1 MAITLHRRTIARWT
15 LAGVMVGI
23 GVQHFVSPQLFVAI
37 MPRSLP
43 LPLTLVYVSGVCEVL
58 GGIGLLVPRL
68 RKAAGWGLIA
78 LYLAVFPANV
88 NMAINNLP
96 LGGSHY
102 PLLLWARLPV
112 QAVFIAWAWWCS
124 QPEPQVIAPH

>member
-1 MAITLHRRTIARWT
+1 MVIIVHRRTIARWA
-15 LAGVMVGI
+15 LAGAMVGT
-23 GVQHFVSPQLFVAI
+23 GVLHFVAPQPFVAI

-43 LPLTLVYVSGVCEVL
+43 EPLTLVYVSGVCEVL
-58 GGIGLLVPRL
+58 GGIGLLVPRV

-96 LGGSHY
+96 IGGGHY
-102 PLLLWARLPV
+102 PLLLWARLPM
-112 QAVFIAWAWWCS
+112 QALFIAWAWWCS
-124 QPEPQVIAPH
+124 QPACVNSSR